1 MHPLSIAIAGCGP
14 GGLAAA
20 LLLHRDGHRVQ
31 LFERFDAPRPVG
43 SGLMIQPTGR
53 AVLRELG
60 LDRMLIACSARIERL
75 FGQADGRTVLDVRYR
90 ALRGDAF
97 GLGTHRATL
106 FELLFNAVRA
116 AGIPM
121 QTNRTIVSSA
131 LHGDGQRGL
140 TFSDGDRAGP
150 FDLVVDTLGT
160 NTPLAPPTGRL
171 LTYGA
176 LWANLDWPADTGFDA
191 ARLEQRYDR
200 ASTMAGV
207 LPIGTPSGS
216 QRPQAAF
223 FWSIRAD
230 RFEAWRTGG
239 LAPWKA
245 EVAAL
250 WSALPPFLD
259 QIVDPMQLTFA
270 RYAHRTLARSVE
282 PAMIHLGD
290 AWHSASPQLGQGAN
304 MALLDAYAL
313 AVALR
318 RSERLADALSLA
330 AKLRAG
336 HVRLYQAMSTL
347 FTPFYQSDS
356 RLLPLARDQLVGPIA
371 RLWPATRVLASM
383 VSGLFGDPLRPL
395 GLSA

>member
-1 MHPLSIAIAGCGP
+1 MHPLDIAVAGCGP

-31 LFERFDAPRPVG
+31 LFERFDAPKPIG

-60 LDRMLIACSARIERL
+60 LEHALLARSARIERL

-106 FELLFNAVRA
+106 FDLLFDAVRA
-116 AGIPM
+116 AAIPV
-121 QTNRTIVSSA
+121 QTNRTIVSSG
-131 LHGDGQRGL
+131 LDGDGRRDL
-140 TFSDGDRAGP
+140 VFADGDRAGP
-150 FDLVVDTLGT
+150 FDLVVDSLGT

-176 LWANLDWPADTGFDA
+176 LWANLDWPADTGFDL

-200 ASTMAGV
+200 ASMMAGV
-207 LPIGTPSGS
+207 LPIGTPPGSG
-216 QRPQAAF
+216 RPQAAF

-230 RFEAWRTGG
+230 RFEAWRAGG

-250 WSALPPFLD
+250 WPALPPFLD
-259 QIVDPMQLTFA
+259 QIVDPVQLTFA
-270 RYAHRTLARSVE
+270 RYAHRTLTRPAES
-282 PAMIHLGD
+282 AMIHLGD

-318 RSERLADALSLA
+318 RSERLADALPLA
-330 AKLRAG
+330 ANLRAG
-336 HVRLYQAMSTL
+336 HVRSYQAMSTL

-356 RLLPLARDQLVGPIA
+356 RLLPFARDQLVGPIA
-371 RLWPATRVLASM
+371 QRWPATRILASM

-395 GLSA
+395 GLSV